1 MPGRKFLGFEKL
13 NLNANQ
19 NDPSL
24 FRAAISWNIL
34 REMNLPS
41 TRTSFAELYIND
53 NFMGVYVVTEH
64 IDEEFIKKITKKIMG
79 IYTNVFGLHHY
90 II

>member
-1 MPGRKFLGFEKL
+1 MLIKMILLYSELLFLGIF
-13 NLNANQ
+13 
-19 NDPSL
+19 
-24 FRAAISWNIL
+24 L

-41 TRTSFAELYIND
+41 TRTSFAELFIND

-64 IDEEFIKKITKKIMG
+64 IDEEFIKKITKKIMV
-79 IYTNVFGLHHY
+79 IYTSVFGLHHY